1 LYCNNQIAMS
11 STTNAAIVQRVE
23 LLEKQ
28 MAHMLKADVPVEA
41 LPEVKDKPGKK
52 VKSTKKEVSS
62 DEEKTKKKRTSGYLV
77 YSAENREAVKA
88 KLSVD
93 GAKYKNQ
100 DIMTELGAM
109 WKALSEEEKAPWND
123 KAKSTEA
130 EVSD

>member
-1 LYCNNQIAMS
+1 MSS
-11 STTNAAIVQRVE
+11 STTIVQRVE

-28 MAHMLKADVPVEA
+28 MALLLKADVPNEA
-41 LPEVKDKPGKK
+41 IPEVKEKPGKK
-52 VKSTKKEVSS
+52 SKAVKKEVSS
-62 DEEKTKKKRTSGYLV
+62 DEEKTKKKRTSGYLI
-77 YSAENREAVKA
+77 YSAENREAVKT
-88 KLSVD
+88 KLSAD

-123 KAKSTEA
+123 KAKSSDP